1 LTMYL
6 GRMDVPWRRE
16 GKKKDAGQGWKNGK
30 RCIRERV
37 KEASRRGKKKRGL
50 EALHGC
56 PNI

>member
-1 LTMYL
+1 MYL